1 MRDAQGP
8 GPHWRDRITGAVGEH
23 VPLGIANPGPELFRT
38 QVRVPRK
45 GQGCRK
51 QTLRHGQGQ
60 EWFCAP
66 PLLQRLQRTGER
78 WSPGWFPARS
88 GPKLLKDAS
97 SLSPHLSLSPAV
109 YVLIDHSTPGG
120 REWGSICF
128 SRV

>member
-23 VPLGIANPGPELFRT
+23 APLGMANPGPELFRT

-66 PLLQRLQRTGER
+66 PLLQRFRGQER
-78 WSPGWFPARS
+78 
-88 GPKLLKDAS
+88 
-97 SLSPHLSLSPAV
+97 
-109 YVLIDHSTPGG
+109 GG
-120 REWGSICF
+120 AQAGFLHDQAPSC
-128 SRV
+128 